1 MKKFLTLALLAV
13 SVLTANAESRK
24 WDFTNWS
31 AATIANLNK
40 GASANF
46 STDAEALNPA
56 CGWSDIEKANGNQ
69 AAAKGGKIFWEVK
82 AQGNATT
89 GAQLCADGQPIQ
101 ELDGLLYTNTTN
113 RSLAIAINNGSG
125 YEGASYLWTGSK
137 KNYFVIPNVKA
148 GAKITMGVE
157 SHKTTEARGYELYI
171 VENGK
176 FSTQGYQT
184 DGS

>member
-1 MKKFLTLALLAV
+1 MKKFLTLALFAV

-69 AAAKGGKIFWEVK
+69 AAAKGGK
-82 AQGNATT
+82 N
-89 GAQLCADGQPIQ
+89 
-101 ELDGLLYTNTTN
+101 LL
-113 RSLAIAINNGSG
+113 G
-125 YEGASYLWTGSK
+125 
-137 KNYFVIPNVKA
+137 
-148 GAKITMGVE
+148 
-157 SHKTTEARGYELYI
+157 
-171 VENGK
+171 GK
-176 FSTQGYQT
+176 GP
-184 DGS
+184 G

>member
-56 CGWSDIEKANGNQ
+56 CGWSDIEKAMVI
-69 AAAKGGKIFWEVK
+69 KLLPKVVK
-82 AQGNATT
+82 
-89 GAQLCADGQPIQ
+89 
-101 ELDGLLYTNTTN
+101 
-113 RSLAIAINNGSG
+113 SSG
-125 YEGASYLWTGSK
+125 
-137 KNYFVIPNVKA
+137 
-148 GAKITMGVE
+148 
-157 SHKTTEARGYELYI
+157 R
-171 VENGK
+171 
-176 FSTQGYQT
+176 
-184 DGS
+184 